1 MDRVLLK
8 EQIIVWM
15 LFRVGI
21 VATMEGLKLSAFLVA
36 FLVAAAV
43 VDVVDASVKP
53 EEIPFLPSG
62 IILCY

>member
-1 MDRVLLK
+1 
-8 EQIIVWM
+8 M

-21 VATMEGLKLSAFLVA
+21 VATMQCLQLSAFLVA